1 MPLAHRNSDHDTKI
15 DKGDGGNTIIS
26 RQRSIYELAQVVINY
41 EVVRSCSKAIN
52 QISNANEIL
61 TGITPQPDYENSK
74 FNKEGNSNG
83 EVLYGIVEKAEN
95 GSHIKSNDG
104 AIAETDEAQSRVIS
118 MFPPVERNTGRRDY
132 TNCANV
138 VTEKEIIERNVQEN
152 NGHSLS
158 DIVEEVNYEPGNEV
172 VLVENAL
179 YCGR

>member
-15 DKGDGGNTIIS
+15 DEVDGGNTTKS
-26 RQRSIYELAQVVINY
+26 RQRSIYEMAQVIINY
-41 EVVRSCSKAIN
+41 EVVRSSSKA
-52 QISNANEIL
+52 QIRNANE
-61 TGITPQPDYENSK
+61 TFTNITPQADHKNSK

-83 EVLYGIVEKAEN
+83 DVLYGIVRKAQN

-118 MFPPVERNTGRRDY
+118 MFPPVKRNTGRKDY
-132 TNCANV
+132 TNCAYV
-138 VTEKEIIERNVQEN
+138 VTEKAIIERN

-158 DIVEEVNYEPGNEV
+158 DIVEEIKCEPGNEV
-172 VLVENAL
+172 VLVDNAL